1 MKKRTLSLALCL
13 MIVLGLVLPLTARAQ
28 EPERKLVRVGWYES
42 TYCYR
47 DQYGQRRGIAYEY
60 QRKIAAHTGW
70 TYEYVEDSWP
80 NLLQMLIDGEIDLL
94 SDVSRT
100 EQRAELMLFPTLAMG
115 AESYYLYIDADNSVI
130 DPEKLQSLSGKRVA
144 VNKGSFQEGLL
155 RDWMAKNG
163 VTLEIVELT
172 DNEAYTMD
180 MLAQGRI
187 DALVSMDSFGSQER
201 VVPVMKIGA
210 SDYYFAVNKAR
221 PDLLA
226 ELNAALTAIQDE
238 DPYFN
243 QRMFDQY
250 VNLTRTN
257 AFLTPRL
264 ESWLES
270 HGAVRIG
277 YWEDYLPF
285 CASDRQTGA
294 LTGAL
299 KDWLAH
305 ASNCLKNAEISFEA
319 VPYPTTDAALAAM
332 KRGEIDCAFPINL
345 STYTGEAMGVLTTNA
360 IAKTEMSLLMRTEGR
375 AEITPG
381 KKLTVAVDV
390 GNTNYVTLIRDNFP
404 EWTILSCPGTEACF
418 RAVSENEADGV
429 LACNSRM
436 GDYEPQRE
444 KHRLVAIPI
453 GETMGLSVA
462 VSEDSPELYSI
473 LNKISILS
481 SGEEMDY
488 AMASYMYADQKISFL
503 DFLKDNWLGAVAVL
517 FAVLFVILFLLYRN
531 LEAERRASEQQKL
544 LDEAAEIAEL
554 KQTIASLLDNMPG
567 INFTKDAET
576 GEYLAC
582 NQAFANFANRQS
594 PKEVVGL
601 TAAQLFDEQTAAH
614 YAEDDKLALSMDEPL
629 IFHEDVPDG
638 AGGLRQIRVTKLK
651 YTDDAGRLCVLGIRQ
666 DVTDSVRIRREEA
679 TTKEAYEKARS
690 AGVAYLHIA
699 EALARSYTDL
709 YYVNLDTEQY
719 IEYRTEEDSGSLA
732 EVRRG
737 WHFFEQCQVEAG
749 QLVYPED
756 RDAVLRALDRKTLV
770 KALDQNNTFSL
781 TYRLIG
787 GQGPTYVRMKVTR
800 MKDDDRYIILGIT
813 DVDDEAKQR
822 NAAARMK
829 EEQTA
834 YARLRA
840 LAGEFLSIYIV
851 DPETNRYRV
860 FSADAGLETFSL
872 PKQGPDF
879 FTESRER
886 IPNVIYPEDL
896 NRFLSAFT
904 RETILADIER
914 HGIFTLSYRLMLE
927 GKPRYV
933 RLKAVMVEEKEGTR
947 LIVGVNDIDKQVH
960 QEETYVKNLAQ
971 AKIEASVD
979 ALTGVKNRHAYLMAE
994 ERLNNQIEEGRDPAF
1009 AVVVLDVNDLK
1020 KINDGQGHGA
1030 GDQYLRDACKI
1041 VCNTFKRSPVF
1052 RIGGDEFAVISQ
1064 GEDYARIEELMRQM
1078 DEHNAQARQNGG
1090 IIIACGMARR
1100 ENDETVAPVFERADQ
1115 NMFGNK
1121 NDLKSADA

>member
-1 MKKRTLSLALCL
+1 MRKRTLSLALCL

-28 EPERKLVRVGWYES
+28 EPEQKVVRVGWYES

-94 SDVSRT
+94 SDVSWT

-115 AESYYLYIDADNSVI
+115 AESYYIYIDADNDVI
-130 DPEKLQSLSGKRVA
+130 DSENLQSLNGKRVA

-155 RDWMAKNG
+155 RDWAGKND
-163 VTLEIVELT
+163 VSLRIVELS

-180 MLAQGRI
+180 MLARGEV

-201 VVPVMKIGA
+201 VVPVTKIGA

-305 ASNCLKNAEISFEA
+305 ASNCLKNAEIPFEA
-319 VPYPTTDAALAAM
+319 VPCPSTDAALAAM
-332 KRGEIDCAFPINL
+332 KRGEIDCVFPINL
-345 STYTGEAMGVLTTNA
+345 STYSGEMMGVLTTNA
-360 IAKTEMSLLMRTEGR
+360 IAKTEMSLLMRAEGR

-390 GNTNYVTLIRDNFP
+390 GNTNY
-404 EWTILSCPGTEACF
+404 
-418 RAVSENEADGV
+418 
-429 LACNSRM
+429 
-436 GDYEPQRE
+436 
-444 KHRLVAIPI
+444 
-453 GETMGLSVA
+453 
-462 VSEDSPELYSI
+462 
-473 LNKISILS
+473 
-481 SGEEMDY
+481 
-488 AMASYMYADQKISFL
+488 
-503 DFLKDNWLGAVAVL
+503 
-517 FAVLFVILFLLYRN
+517 
-531 LEAERRASEQQKL
+531 
-544 LDEAAEIAEL
+544 
-554 KQTIASLLDNMPG
+554 
-567 INFTKDAET
+567 
-576 GEYLAC
+576 
-582 NQAFANFANRQS
+582 
-594 PKEVVGL
+594 
-601 TAAQLFDEQTAAH
+601 
-614 YAEDDKLALSMDEPL
+614 
-629 IFHEDVPDG
+629 
-638 AGGLRQIRVTKLK
+638 
-651 YTDDAGRLCVLGIRQ
+651 
-666 DVTDSVRIRREEA
+666 
-679 TTKEAYEKARS
+679 
-690 AGVAYLHIA
+690 
-699 EALARSYTDL
+699 
-709 YYVNLDTEQY
+709 
-719 IEYRTEEDSGSLA
+719 
-732 EVRRG
+732 
-737 WHFFEQCQVEAG
+737 
-749 QLVYPED
+749 
-756 RDAVLRALDRKTLV
+756 
-770 KALDQNNTFSL
+770 
-781 TYRLIG
+781 
-787 GQGPTYVRMKVTR
+787 
-800 MKDDDRYIILGIT
+800 
-813 DVDDEAKQR
+813 
-822 NAAARMK
+822 
-829 EEQTA
+829 
-834 YARLRA
+834 
-840 LAGEFLSIYIV
+840 
-851 DPETNRYRV
+851 
-860 FSADAGLETFSL
+860 SL

-879 FTESRER
+879 FTESREHIR
-886 IPNVIYPEDL
+886 SAIYPEDL
-896 NRFLSAFT
+896 NRFLLAFT

-914 HGIFTLSYRLMLE
+914 HGIFTLTYRLMLE

-994 ERLNNQIEEGRDPAF
+994 ERLNSQIKEGRDPAF

-1020 KINDGQGHGA
+1020 TVNDSLGHDA
-1030 GDQYLRDACKI
+1030 GDQYIRDACRI
-1041 VCNTFKRSPVF
+1041 VCSTFKRSPVF

-1078 DEHNAQARQNGG
+1078 DEHNEQALQNGG

-1100 ENDETVAPVFERADQ
+1100 EGDETVAPVFERADQ
-1115 NMFGNK
+1115 NMYGNK
-1121 NDLKSADA
+1121 SDLKAGKA